1 MKKLKTDRRP
11 GFARLLINNYLI
23 LTLVMALAIVS
34 LQWITNSLLNRALE
48 PFDYAGFIRQVQLA
62 PGDDLPAGLL
72 KRHLGDKPYLQL
84 YDASGQLIFATP
96 EAQHQPLSGDL
107 IELLPTPG
115 DTSLLQNMSYTGP
128 DGQPQHLLVIDS
140 PDGSQSGFFRL
151 DADYQVIEASPD
163 TPHRLT
169 PDEMRLVFR
178 EDNEL
183 FQLVKLSYTNRA
195 GDSRLM
201 VLRDPSADEARY
213 RAALNWW
220 RYSWLILAAIYVGLV
235 GLSVWWLNRKTTRL
249 LRPLSDSVEQMI
261 SRQPIQIDYQGPGE
275 FVALYDQFNQLS
287 AKLQHSE
294 AERQK
299 LDANRNKMLA
309 DISHDL
315 KTPITVIQGYA
326 QAIHQQLIPPPQ
338 QAKYLETIYQK
349 SLHLNQLIDKFFAYS
364 QLHHP
369 HLILYPEP
377 HPLAAYMQTYL
388 AEKYQEIELAGCKL
402 EVSLPEDDDLSY
414 PIDPIQWRRVWDNLL
429 ANCLKYNPPGTTIFF
444 RMSFGH
450 DIVIDLADDGV
461 GLPEHLKDKLFEP
474 FMVGDEA
481 RGQNGGTGLG
491 LAITQRIIQ
500 LHGGEIKL
508 VHPADPPYRTQFQIR
523 FAKPQPDKG
532 V

>member
-1 MKKLKTDRRP
+1 MKRRKADRRG

-23 LTLVMALAIVS
+23 LTLLMALAIVS
-34 LQWITNSLLNRALE
+34 LQLITNRLLNRALE
-48 PFDYAGFIRQVQLA
+48 PFDYAGFIRQVKLA
-62 PGDDLPAGLL
+62 PGDDLSAGLL
-72 KRHLGDKPYLQL
+72 KRYLGDKPHLQL
-84 YDASGQLIFATP
+84 YDASGQLIFTTP
-96 EAQHQPLSGDL
+96 AAKQQLLSRDL
-107 IELLPTPG
+107 IELLPSPG

-140 PDGSQSGFFRL
+140 PDGSQTGFFRL
-151 DADYQVIEASPD
+151 DADYQIIEASPD
-163 TPHRLT
+163 TPHRLS
-169 PDEMRLVFR
+169 PDEMRLVFQ
-178 EDNEL
+178 EDHEL
-183 FQLVKLSYTNRA
+183 FQLVKLNYTNRA
-195 GDSRLM
+195 GQSRLM
-201 VLRDPSADEARY
+201 VLRDPSADETSY
-213 RAALNWW
+213 QAALNWW
-220 RYSWLILAAIYVGLV
+220 RYSWLIVAAVYVGLV
-235 GLSVWWLNRKTTRL
+235 GISVWWLNRKTTRL
-249 LRPLSDSVEQMI
+249 LRPLSDSVDRMI
-261 SRQPIQIDYQGPGE
+261 SQQPIRIDYQGPEE

-326 QAIHQQLIPPPQ
+326 QAIHQQIIPPPQ

-349 SLHLNQLIDKFFAYS
+349 SLHLNQLIDTFFAYS

-369 HLILYPEP
+369 HLILYPET

-388 AEKYQEIELAGCKL
+388 AEKYQEIELAGFKL
-402 EVSLPEDDDLSY
+402 EVSLPEDDDHSY
-414 PIDPIQWRRVWDNLL
+414 PIDPLQWRRACDNLL
-429 ANCLKYNPPGTTIFF
+429 ANCLKYNPPGTTIYF
-444 RMSFGH
+444 RLSFDH

-461 GLPEHLKDKLFEP
+461 GLPEHLTDKLFEP

-491 LAITQRIIQ
+491 LAITQRIIE
-500 LHGGEIKL
+500 LHEGDIKL
-508 VHPADPPYRTQFQIR
+508 VHPAEPPYRTHFQIR
-523 FAKPQPDKG
+523 FTTSPPNKA